1 MKVKLSER
9 IRPNCEAAPRVIEEI
24 EKLENHALAL
34 QEQQKMLKEQLT
46 VWKSR
51 AREMQLVAGRWQYLF
66 ESAMKFVNYVDD
78 LFEYAY
84 KDMNRWSLRHSIIDR
99 LAILTEQVSKVRRSP
114 FEKKNEK

>member
-9 IRPNCEAAPRVIEEI
+9 IRPNCEAAPWVIEEI
-24 EKLENHALAL
+24 EEYEAHIKRL
-34 QEQQKMLKEQLT
+34 QEHQKMLKEQLT

-51 AREMQLVAGRWQYLF
+51 AREMQLVAGRWQFLF

-84 KDMNRWSLRHSIIDR
+84 KDMNRSSLKHSITER
-99 LAILTEQVSKVRRSP
+99 LATLTEQVSKVRRSP
-114 FEKKNEK
+114 LEKKNEK

>member
-9 IRPNCEAAPRVIEEI
+9 IRPNCEAAPWVIEEI
-24 EKLENHALAL
+24 EEYEAHIKRLLG
-34 QEQQKMLKEQLT
+34 QQKMLKEQLT

-84 KDMNRWSLRHSIIDR
+84 KDMSRWSLKHSITER
-99 LAILTEQVSKVRRSP
+99 LETLTEQVSKVQRSP
-114 FEKKNEK
+114 MEKQNKK